1 MRWGIKSDRALGQ
14 FVNPFAMA
22 DSAAAPAPEGDVFR
36 LYALL
41 GQLREQVRVQAQQLE
56 DVRRQFDDVH
66 ARLTNL
72 EPASE
77 ASALVALGTGATVPM
92 QTHGDVYDASALL
105 QALFTPEGA
114 LVYNT
119 TNPEH
124 PKGFARGAYPD
135 ACEPAKCVFVCGDDY
150 NEHSV
155 SLYHF
160 LLWPTVLAHKDH
172 GEGLRLY
179 LSRVGREKTSEE
191 LAQDALVVP
200 HCPSVVVE
208 LCGFR
213 SLGYE
218 AIFQAAV
225 HIAHGRKTFVV
236 FPDQKLELTRFRTDL
251 KETNFIGARL
261 SFTER
266 ERQTELQR
274 LLDALL
280 GVYEK
285 HFSNSVRRVCRE
297 GMCHFVTHVGNAHRG
312 YIHKQTEPTDA
323 GFCASWLSAVA
334 GIQARTD
341 VGLLFKALISVI
353 VTERGGHT
361 TQSADEM
368 AEHHRL
374 LQEASYTP
382 VTQSITS
389 RNLELK
395 NAFVNAVGVSPVL
408 ASLVRL

>member
-1 MRWGIKSDRALGQ
+1 
-14 FVNPFAMA
+14 MA
-22 DSAAAPAPEGDVFR
+22 DSLANPAPEGDVFR

-41 GQLREQVRVQAQQLE
+41 GQLREKISALEVRLAGISGT
-56 DVRRQFDDVH
+56 FDEVN

-72 EPASE
+72 EPATE

-92 QTHGDVYDASALL
+92 QTHSDVYEASELL
-105 QALFTPEGA
+105 QRLFTPEGA
-114 LVYNT
+114 LKYNT
-119 TNPEH
+119 TDPQI
-124 PKGFARGAYPD
+124 PKGFARGTFPD
-135 ACEPAKCVFVCGDDY
+135 GSEPAKCVFVCGDDY
-150 NEHSV
+150 NEQSV

-160 LLWPTVLAHKDH
+160 LLWPTVLSHKESGD
-172 GEGLRLY
+172 GLSLY
-179 LSRVGREKTSEE
+179 LSRTGREKTSEE
-191 LAQDALVVP
+191 YARDGLVVP
-200 HCPSVVVE
+200 HCPSVLVE

-218 AIFQAAV
+218 GIFQAAI

-251 KETNFIGARL
+251 KEVNFIGARL

-266 ERQTELQR
+266 ERQTELHR
-274 LLDALL
+274 LLSTLL

-297 GMCHFVTHVGNAHRG
+297 GLCHFVTHIGNAHRG
-312 YIHKQTEPTDA
+312 YLHKQMEPTDA
-323 GFCASWLSAVA
+323 GFCASWLSAVS
-334 GIQARTD
+334 GVPARTD
-341 VGLLFKALISVI
+341 VGLLFKAMLSVI

-361 TQSADEM
+361 TQSEEEM
-368 AEHHRL
+368 AEYHRL
-374 LQEASYTP
+374 LQEASHTP

-395 NAFVNAVGVSPVL
+395 NAFVNAVGNSPVL
-408 ASLVRL
+408 ANLVRL